1 MIRYAARRLALA
13 IPTLLG
19 ITLVTFAVIRL
30 APGDPAMA
38 GEGRGG
44 TLTLSPETYARLSAA
59 YGLDRPAWRQYVA
72 WLWDLL
78 RMDFGRSF
86 HDGRPV
92 ADKIAERLP
101 VTLLLAGGAAFLSL
115 SFSIP
120 IGLLS
125 AARRGGVFD
134 RLAGIVLYAL
144 YSVPRYVMAMVLICL
159 VGVEWGWLPFYGS
172 TSEGFADLPW
182 LGKTGDLLRHFT
194 LIVVCF
200 TYPLVAYQARFVRAN
215 LLEVMGQDFI
225 RTARGK
231 GLREWTVIT
240 RHAMPNTLIPLI
252 TMLGLLL
259 PSLLGG
265 SVILE
270 TMFGW
275 PGLGQLMF
283 AATLQRDY
291 PTVMGLT
298 VVTASLV
305 LLGTLLTDLA
315 YAAADPRVRYE

>member
-13 IPTLLG
+13 VPTLLG

-30 APGDPAMA
+30 APGDAA
-38 GEGRGG
+38 IAADRGG
-44 TLTLSPETYARLSAA
+44 GLALSPETYARLSAA
-59 YGLDRPAWRQYVA
+59 YGLDRPAWRQYAV
-72 WLWDLL
+72 WLWGML
-78 RMDFGRSF
+78 RLDFGHSF
-86 HDGRPV
+86 HDGRAV

-101 VTLLLAGGAAFLSL
+101 VTLLLTGGAVFLSL
-115 SFSIP
+115 SLSIP
-120 IGLLS
+120 IGMYS
-125 AARRGGVFD
+125 AARRGGVLD
-134 RLAGIVLYAL
+134 SLAGIVLYAL
-144 YSVPRYVMAMVLICL
+144 YSVPRYVMAMLLICL
-159 VGVEWGWLPFYGS
+159 VGVAWGWLPFYGS
-172 TSEGFADLPW
+172 TSDGFEALSW
-182 LGKTGDLLRHFT
+182 LGKTSDLVRHFI
-194 LIVVCF
+194 LIVLCF
-200 TYPLVAYQARFVRAN
+200 SYPLMAYQARFVRAN

-225 RTARGK
+225 RTARAK
-231 GLREWTVIT
+231 GLSEWTVMT

-305 LLGTLLTDLA
+305 LLGTLLVDLA